1 VNDEAR
7 LQTLMREMVSI
18 IARQKAVRPGRHP
31 RAPAAS
37 DLDADRLWRFTAC
50 LTDSLAAR
58 NALMKFAGWL
68 WKTGTHDNQAILEI
82 VEDCVRRRPESPYR
96 YYSPGGKARNER
108 EATVAIQF
116 AERENAAFK
125 AADRSFLGLDDS
137 PRDR

>member
-1 VNDEAR
+1 
-7 LQTLMREMVSI
+7 MCEMVSI
-18 IARQKAVRPGRHP
+18 IARQKAPSGARQP
-31 RAPAAS
+31 RVPTAS

-50 LTDSLAAR
+50 LTESLAAR
-58 NALMKFAGWL
+58 NSLMKFAGWL
-68 WKTGTHDNQAILEI
+68 WKTGTHDNQTILEI

-125 AADRSFLGLDDS
+125 AEDRAFLGQGDE
-137 PRDR
+137 

>member
-7 LQTLMREMVSI
+7 LQALMREMVSI
-18 IARQKAVRPGRHP
+18 IARQAELKNEPPARILEPG
-31 RAPAAS
+31 
-37 DLDADRLWRFTAC
+37 LDIDRLWRFTAC
-50 LTDSLAAR
+50 LTDSLPAR
-58 NALMKFAGWL
+58 NSLMKFAGWL
-68 WKTGTHDNQAILEI
+68 WKTGTHDNQTILEI

-96 YYSPGGKARNER
+96 YYHPGGKARNER